1 MMARMTGFLSVVL
14 ALTSIGAVK
23 ATFNTQYIPVCEE
36 IRSKVSS
43 SSDLILPI
51 QTLSYKSS
59 IQHWFLSSDDTPACV
74 VKVGSPE
81 DVSEVLK
88 VIAATRAPFAVYSGG
103 HASNPGFSSTPGIHI
118 DLERL
123 NQIVLSADKTTV
135 ELGFGV
141 AWKDVYQELVPQGL
155 NVVGGRVIG
164 PGVGGFTLGGG
175 FSWKTNQY
183 GLTVDTVLR
192 FNLVLPNGTI
202 TSASPTVNPDL
213 FFALKGGLN
222 RFGIVTSAILKTHPQ
237 PQVWGGLRIYPS
249 TSVGAVIAA
258 TQAFYNQSTDAKTQ
272 IITTLDGGPLGTTAL
287 VLFFHDGP
295 TKPPVFDLFDG
306 IVHLTSTTG
315 QSSFTTLVTKF
326 PAYIIRNLRGRFATI
341 STSALTPGFL
351 AAIKN
356 QTDYL
361 GGLPKAL
368 NSGLALSYD
377 IEPFTNFGQYAT
389 DSAYPHADSPLPL
402 NLYFAWADPLDDQF
416 WHDTMRQALDTLKQ
430 VAISEGIWRDTF
442 TAYPNY
448 AINSNT
454 AEDVYGAANTAR
466 LRAIKAQIDPT
477 GIMDLAG
484 GFAL

>member
-1 MMARMTGFLSVVL
+1 MARITGLLSLLTL
-14 ALTSIGAVK
+14 ATGSVEALNSV
-23 ATFNTQYIPVCEE
+23 QYIPVCQQ
-36 IRSKVSS
+36 IQSKVSS
-43 SSDLILPI
+43 SSNLVWPI
-51 QTLSYKSS
+51 QALSYKSS
-59 IQHWFLSSDDTPACV
+59 TQHWFLSSDDTPACV
-74 VKVGSPE
+74 IKVNSPQ

-88 VIAATRAPFAVYSGG
+88 VIAATRTPFAVYSGG

-118 DLERL
+118 DLANL
-123 NQIVLSADKTTV
+123 NQIILSPDKSTV
-135 ELGFGV
+135 EIGFGLT
-141 AWKDVYQELVPQGL
+141 WNEVYQDLIPQGV

-183 GLTVDTVLR
+183 GLTVDTVIQ

-202 TSASPTVNPDL
+202 TTASSTTNPDL

-222 RFGIVTSAILKTHPQ
+222 RFGIVTSAILQTHTQSPL
-237 PQVWGGLRIYPS
+237 VYGGLRIYP
-249 TSVGAVIAA
+249 TSSVPQVMAA
-258 TQAFYNQSTDAKTQ
+258 TQTFYSNQSSNPQSQ

-295 TKPPVFDLFDG
+295 SKPVVFNAFDG
-306 IVHLTSTTG
+306 IPYLSSTTG
-315 QSSFTTLVTKF
+315 LSSFTTFLTKF
-326 PAYIIRNLRGRFATI
+326 PSYIVRNLRGRFATI
-341 STSALTPGFL
+341 STSGLTPGFM

-361 GGLPKAL
+361 GVLPKAL
-368 NSGLALSYD
+368 NSGTSLSYD
-377 IEPFTNFGQYAT
+377 IEPFNSYGQYAT
-389 DSAYPHADSPLPL
+389 DSAYPHSDSPLPL
-402 NLYFAWADPLDDQF
+402 NLYFAWASPLDDQF
-416 WHDTMRQALDTLKQ
+416 WHDTMRQALNDLKQ
-430 VAISEGIWRDTF
+430 VAIAEGIWSDTF

-454 AEDVYGAANTAR
+454 AEEVYGVANTAR

-484 GFAL
+484 GFGL